1 MRLVI
6 SAIHQKGGVGKTTLS
21 VCLAGELAKRGFD
34 PLLVDADPTESAQ
47 AWAKAG
53 KLDFNVVG
61 YPVVPGQTDAWA
73 DSISKLDSKVC
84 VIDCGPNDYSLA
96 AACALTDVALLAC
109 GASGLDLDGTVRAL
123 RHIQEVRAQR
133 RTPLNVL
140 VVPTRVDGRT
150 IEGRQLVEQ
159 LRALGEVVTRPLTS
173 RVDYV
178 RAFTA
183 GLSVHAYAPNSEAD
197 QEISAL
203 ADQVLDSVAM
213 RTAA

>member
-6 SAIHQKGGVGKTTLS
+6 STIHQKGGVGKTTLS
-21 VCLAGELAKRGFD
+21 VSLAGELAKRGYD
-34 PLLVDADPTESAQ
+34 TLLVDADPTESAQ

-61 YPVVPGQTDAWA
+61 YPVMPGQTEAWA
-73 DSISKLDSKVC
+73 ESISKLESEVF

-96 AACALTDVALLAC
+96 AACALTDVALLPC
-109 GASGLDLDGTVRAL
+109 SASGLDLDGTVRAL
-123 RHIQEVRAQR
+123 RQIEALRAQR

-159 LRALGEVVTRPLTS
+159 LRSLGEIVTRPLTS

-183 GLSVHAYAPNSEAD
+183 GLAVHAYASNSEAD
-197 QEISAL
+197 QEIRAL
-203 ADQVLDSVAM
+203 ADQVLDSMAM

>member
-6 SAIHQKGGVGKTTLS
+6 SVIHQKGGVGKTTLS

-53 KLDFNVVG
+53 KLDFSVVG

-73 DSISKLDSKVC
+73 QSVGKLESKVF

-96 AACALTDVALLAC
+96 AACALTDVALLPC

-123 RHIQEVRAQR
+123 RQIEAVRAQR
-133 RTPLNVL
+133 RTPLSVL

-159 LRALGEVVTRPLTS
+159 LRALGEIVTRPLTS

-183 GLSVHAYAPNSEAD
+183 GLAVGAYAPGSEAD
-197 QEISAL
+197 QEIKAI
-203 ADQVLDSVAM
+203 ADQVLDSVAI

>member
-6 SAIHQKGGVGKTTLS
+6 STIHQKGGVGKTTLS

-53 KLDFNVVG
+53 RLDFNVVG
-61 YPVVPGQTDAWA
+61 YPVVPGQTVAWA
-73 DSISKLDSKVC
+73 ESISKLESKVF

-96 AACALTDVALLAC
+96 AACALTDVALLPC

-123 RHIQEVRAQR
+123 RQIGAVRAQR
-133 RTPLNVL
+133 RAPLNVF

-150 IEGRQLVEQ
+150 IEGRQLVDQ
-159 LRALGEVVTRPLTS
+159 LRALGEVVTRPMTS

-183 GLSVHAYAPNSEAD
+183 GLSIHAYASGSEAD
-197 QEISAL
+197 QEIKAL
-203 ADQVLDSVAM
+203 TDQVLDSVAI

>member
-6 SAIHQKGGVGKTTLS
+6 SVIHQKGGVGKTTLS
-21 VCLAGELAKRGFD
+21 VCLAGELAQRGFE

-73 DSISKLDSKVC
+73 QSVGKLESKIF
-84 VIDCGPNDYSLA
+84 VIDCGANDYSLA
-96 AACALTDVALLAC
+96 AACALTDVALLPC

-123 RHIQEVRAQR
+123 RQIEAVRAQR
-133 RTPLNVL
+133 RTPLSVL

-159 LRALGEVVTRPLTS
+159 LRALGEIVTRPLTS

-183 GLSVHAYAPNSEAD
+183 GLAVGAYAPGSEAD
-197 QEISAL
+197 QEIKAI
-203 ADQVLDSVAM
+203 ADQVLDSVAI

>member
-6 SAIHQKGGVGKTTLS
+6 SVIHQKGGVGKTTLS
-21 VCLAGELAKRGFD
+21 VCLAGELAQRGFE

-53 KLDFNVVG
+53 KLDFSVVG

-73 DSISKLDSKVC
+73 QSVGKLESK
-84 VIDCGPNDYSLA
+84 DYSLA
-96 AACALTDVALLAC
+96 AACALTDVALLPC

-123 RHIQEVRAQR
+123 RQIETARAQR
-133 RTPLNVL
+133 RTPLSVL

-159 LRALGEVVTRPLTS
+159 LRALGEIVPRPLTS

-183 GLSVHAYAPNSEAD
+183 GLAVNAYAPGGEAD
-197 QEISAL
+197 QEIKAI
-203 ADQVLDSVAM
+203 ADQVLDSVAI

>member
-6 SAIHQKGGVGKTTLS
+6 SVIHQKGGVGKTTLS
-21 VCLAGELAKRGFD
+21 VSLAGELAKRGFET
-34 PLLVDADPTESAQ
+34 LLVDADPTESAQ

-61 YPVVPGQTDAWA
+61 YPVLPGQTQAWA
-73 DSISKLDSKVC
+73 ESISKLESQVFI
-84 VIDCGPNDYSLA
+84 IDCGPNDYSLA
-96 AACALTDVALLAC
+96 AACALTDVALLPC
-109 GASGLDLDGTVRAL
+109 GASGLDLDGTMRAL
-123 RHIQEVRAQR
+123 RQIEAVRAQR
-133 RTPLNVL
+133 SAPLNVL

-150 IEGRQLVEQ
+150 IEGRQLVDQ
-159 LRALGEVVTRPLTS
+159 LRALGEIVTRPMTS

-183 GLSVHAYAPNSEAD
+183 GLSVHAYAPGSEAD
-197 QEISAL
+197 LEITAL
-203 ADQVLDSVAM
+203 ADQVLDSMAM

>member
-6 SAIHQKGGVGKTTLS
+6 SVIHQKGGVGKTTLS

-53 KLDFNVVG
+53 KLDFSVVG

-73 DSISKLDSKVC
+73 QSVSKLESKMF

-96 AACALTDVALLAC
+96 AACALTDVALLPC
-109 GASGLDLDGTVRAL
+109 GASGLDIDGTVRAL
-123 RHIQEVRAQR
+123 RQIETARSQR
-133 RTPLNVL
+133 HTPLTVL

-183 GLSVHAYAPNSEAD
+183 GLAVNAYAPGSEAD
-197 QEISAL
+197 QEIRAI
-203 ADQVLDSVAM
+203 ADQVLDSVAI